1 MRRLAINPKSK
12 LTGSLELT
20 MSGALEGIRVL
31 DLTTMVAGP
40 VAAMM
45 LGDQGADVIKVESPA
60 GDLMRRFAFVRN
72 GMSASFLSCNR
83 NKRSLAIDLK
93 AVEGLQIVSKL
104 IATAD
109 ILMHNFRPG
118 AAERVGLGE
127 DAVRAMRPDIIYVSI
142 SGFGE
147 SGPYAHQ
154 RAYDPVIQA
163 LSGLAEIQRDR
174 DTSRPR
180 MVRTIIADYTTALTA
195 AQAITAALFARQ
207 RSGAGQH
214 VRIAMLDSMI
224 SYLWPEAMP
233 SLTFVGEE
241 QDPSD
246 GEVGPDLI
254 FATQDRYITAGA
266 LSDDE
271 WAGMCRALN
280 REDLINDSRFQTARD
295 RAINAVE
302 RREIITAEFEKWTAE
317 EILGRL
323 LANDVPSA
331 PVLSR
336 FELLADPQVRE
347 SRILEEH
354 ESKEFGEI
362 RQPRPA
368 ALFDVTPSRILKLAP
383 TLGSDNEPILN
394 ELGYSAD
401 DIEKL
406 KRDLIL
412 HAPASRK

>member
-1 MRRLAINPKSK
+1 MP
-12 LTGSLELT
+12 
-20 MSGALEGIRVL
+20 GALEGVRVL

-45 LGDQGADVIKVESPA
+45 LADQGADVIKVESPA
-60 GDLMRRFAFVRN
+60 GDLMRHFAFGRG

-83 NKRSLAIDLK
+83 NKRSLAIDIK
-93 AVEGLQIVSKL
+93 EAEGLQIVHKL
-104 IATAD
+104 IAAAD

-118 AAERVGLGE
+118 AAERIGLGE
-127 DAVRAMRPDIIYVSI
+127 DAVRAIRADIIYVSI

-147 SGPYAHQ
+147 SGPYAKQ

-174 DTSRPR
+174 DTGRPR
-180 MVRTIIADYTTALTA
+180 MIRTIIADYTTALTA
-195 AQAITAALFARQ
+195 AQAITAALFAKQ
-207 RSGAGQH
+207 KSGIGQH
-214 VRIAMLDSMI
+214 VRIAMLDAMI

-241 QDPSD
+241 RDPSD
-246 GEVGPDLI
+246 GELGPDLI
-254 FATQDRYITAGA
+254 YATQDRYITAGA

-271 WAGMCRALN
+271 WAGMCRALKC
-280 REDLINDSRFQTARD
+280 EDLIDDPRFKTARD

-302 RREIITAEFEKWTAE
+302 RREITAAELEKWTAND
-317 EILGRL
+317 ILPRL

-336 FELLADPQVRE
+336 FELLRDPQVKE
-347 SRILEEH
+347 NHILEEH
-354 ESKEFGEI
+354 EDLASGKV

-368 ALFDVTPSRILKLAP
+368 ARFDRTPSAIRKLAP
-383 TLGSDNEPILN
+383 ILGADNDAILR
-394 ELGYSAD
+394 ELGYGVD
-401 DIEKL
+401 DIERL
-406 KRDLIL
+406 KRNRIV
-412 HAPASRK
+412 HHRMPRKES